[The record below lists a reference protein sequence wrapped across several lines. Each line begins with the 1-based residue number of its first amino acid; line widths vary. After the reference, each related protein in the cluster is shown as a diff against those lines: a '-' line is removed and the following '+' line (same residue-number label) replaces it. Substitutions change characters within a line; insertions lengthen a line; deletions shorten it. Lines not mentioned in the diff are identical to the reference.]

1 MLPWRVRI
9 AKGGGQGKECSGWGR
24 GPLQT
29 GAAKQVIIRV
39 MGTIRV
45 GIGGWTYAPWRG
57 RFFPAGLPH
66 ARELAYAAER
76 LSSIEINGTF
86 YRHQTS
92 ASFAAWRDAVPD
104 GFVFAVKA
112 HRATTHGKAPA
123 EAVARFLASG
133 VTELGDRLGPI
144 LWQLPYNRKFSP
156 EALRDFLALLPA
168 AHAGVALR
176 HAVEARHPS
185 FATPEAQEL
194 FRAAKVAAA
203 IIDSDKQVLDL
214 TLTAPF
220 VYARLQRNQLA
231 APEGYAADG
240 LDDWAAKAR
249 TWARAKGLDVFVY
262 FIAGDKER
270 APDSAMAFMR
280 RLSG

>member
-9 AKGGGQGKECSGWGR
+9 AKGGGQGKECSGLGC

-29 GAAKQVIIRV
+29 CAAKQVIIRV
-39 MGTIRV
+39 MGAIRV

-86 YRHQTS
+86 YRHQT
-92 ASFAAWRDAVPD
+92 P
-104 GFVFAVKA
+104 
-112 HRATTHGKAPA
+112 ATTHGKAPA

-144 LWQLPYNRKFSP
+144 LWQFPYNRKFSP

-185 FATPEAQEL
+185 FATPEAQKL

-249 TWARAKGLDVFVY
+249 TWARAKGRDVFVY